1 MPLGTRILA
10 ASAQITAKPLP
21 YFCLTLAGR
30 TPGRNSNSRRGAACC
45 GPPVGRRPACAT
57 LWVARAT
64 PPSSPQS
71 IGFGLSPIPPPEAL
85 RAWATRPATLK
96 GRKSNAPFFQVRPRR
111 PPHAPLMRRPRRGRR
126 PKGRTS
132 TAQSTPQFSAP
143 CQPHC
148 GSAFAPPLSPSPA
161 AILGIG
167 RAPTGR
173 ICPLR
178 RAGAPKGRVAGSLY
192 PILCFAHLRDS
203 SIFGSPPK

>member
-1 MPLGTRILA
+1 MFGFLRNVALSSLCGLPYLRFSVALSLGINGAARHAKTGPLGPNNR
-10 ASAQITAKPLP
+10 QPLP

-71 IGFGLSPIPPPEAL
+71 IGFGLSPIPPEAL
-85 RAWATRPATLK
+85 RAWATRPAPLK

-148 GSAFAPPLSPSPA
+148 GSAFAPPHFRRP
-161 AILGIG
+161 LGFH
-167 RAPTGR
+167 
-173 ICPLR
+173 LD
-178 RAGAPKGRVAGSLY
+178 
-192 PILCFAHLRDS
+192 FALA
-203 SIFGSPPK
+203 K